1 MNTKENHHDAISRSV
16 GDMHDVLS
24 ADAIER
30 AVGKLHQRGTKP
42 DAMLVFDIHDT
53 ISKAERLSRQLRILA
68 GKIQKHLDR

>member
-1 MNTKENHHDAISRSV
+1 MNTKENHHDAISRSA

-30 AVGKLHQRGTKP
+30 AVDKLHQRGTKP
-42 DAMLVFDIHDT
+42 DAMLVFDIYDT
-53 ISKAERLSRQLRILA
+53 ISKAERLSRQLQVLA